1 MSPLGFA
8 LIAFAA
14 LVSGALPGILGSLLG
29 KRLSEEGK
37 RFLPVIG
44 VAVALAI
51 VIPIAYAL
59 RPGINWIAFASTEG
73 GFHASFPGIPLPNT
87 TRAGPPDKQVAVHQF
102 VGSSANPPLECVV
115 SYVDYTKESLGDKP
129 EDVLARSRDGAAE
142 SGKGKITQ
150 EQPFTLAGYPGKAF
164 KLEHDQ
170 GFVYT
175 RLVLAKQRLYIV
187 QVETLP
193 NVPEP
198 PEVAQFLDSFQL
210 DR

>member
-1 MSPLGFA
+1 MSPLVFA
-8 LIAFAA
+8 LIA
-14 LVSGALPGILGSLLG
+14 LGAVITGAFPGIVGSLMG
-29 KRLSEEGK
+29 KRLSDEGK

-44 VAVALAI
+44 VAVSLAV
-51 VIPIAYAL
+51 VIPLAWAL
-59 RPGINWIAFASTEG
+59 RPAVSWVAFASTEG
-73 GFHASFPGIPLPNT
+73 GFHATFPGIPLPNT
-87 TRAGPPDKQVAVHQF
+87 TRAGPPDKQIAVHQF
-102 VGSSANPPLECVV
+102 VGSCANPPLECVV
-115 SYVDYTKESLGDKP
+115 SYVDYTKEALGDKP

-142 SGKGKITQ
+142 SGKGKISQ
-150 EQPFTLAGYPGKAF
+150 ESPFTLAGYPGKAF
-164 KLEHDQ
+164 KLEHEQ

-175 RLVLAKQRLYIV
+175 RLVLAKERLYIV